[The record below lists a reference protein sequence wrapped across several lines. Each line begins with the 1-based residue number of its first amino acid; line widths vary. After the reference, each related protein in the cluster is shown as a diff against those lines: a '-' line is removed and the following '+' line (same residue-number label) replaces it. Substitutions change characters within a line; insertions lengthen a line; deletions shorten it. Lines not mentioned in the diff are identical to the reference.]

1 MKPMP
6 PDGFYPFRWKTRRD
20 EHDPTMRLHIC
31 PNCSAWFHYDNH
43 HTYLSG
49 EQPRKENPFDYSEQW
64 RIHECNWCKA
74 RVWSSGHYS
83 IHGKRSYYEPRP
95 VEIARNPLRHE
106 RFPKAELPIEPYG
119 LVFPHTVK
127 PELIHSRVFVDYPD
141 SGFPSP
147 DVLDDRVKIRQI
159 IDGVKR
165 ETEWELPELLNSMW
179 INYWTASIVT
189 VPLICYDRFG
199 YPTVH
204 EERELGWNILS
215 LGHWHQGEV
224 LDQLLLPAGCAA
236 RRNTVRVVEVR
247 SETSEIFDNVSSRVR
262 LASTDSPSM
271 KRLAGTYRAVAR

>member
-20 EHDPTMRLHIC
+20 PHDSTMRLYIC
-31 PNCSAWFHYDNH
+31 ANCSAWFHYDNH

-49 EQPRKENPFDYSEQW
+49 EQPRKENPFDYSEHW

-106 RFPKAELPIEPYG
+106 RFPKAELPIETYG

-147 DVLDDRVKIRQI
+147 NVFDDRDKIRP
-159 IDGVKR
+159 D
-165 ETEWELPELLNSMW
+165 
-179 INYWTASIVT
+179 
-189 VPLICYDRFG
+189 
-199 YPTVH
+199 
-204 EERELGWNILS
+204 
-215 LGHWHQGEV
+215 HWWRQTRNRVDAARSGQLAV
-224 LDQLLLPAGCAA
+224 DQLLDSFC
-236 RRNTVRVVEVR
+236 
-247 SETSEIFDNVSSRVR
+247 SSPF
-262 LASTDSPSM
+262 LY
-271 KRLAGTYRAVAR
+271 LL